1 MLLTVWIVIFIFFW
15 LAFIYLTRG
24 QPTRH
29 LGFFHYLLFFFSI
42 YWGALELY
50 VKFGSVNDRFLLSV
64 VLYPVISL
72 LGMLFGTL
80 LGGRTNFPNTRIR
93 LQPQHVK
100 LVLLTLGIFAGIY
113 GIYLITLGENIPLL
127 VSLREKDPLL
137 GHMARY
143 AATKGYR
150 EGVFHIGFFYWFPRI
165 LIDYFG
171 VFVVV
176 FFYFHLKGRIS
187 GYLRLSLLIFGLA
200 LMAMMANEKYPVVK
214 LLTLLALCL
223 YNIRYPRL
231 SLRSLRQS
239 LIAGAAFVVLVGLV
253 YSLVTGAH
261 RDLSGMG
268 VYEAAKHVSID
279 KGLALLVTRG
289 ITGQSMPLYMTYR
302 IVPEQYDY
310 FMGRTFTNP
319 HRILPYE
326 PVPLPYLVYASYNP
340 PTKGLRGADPTIF
353 FGELYANFG
362 LAFSF
367 FSMFFF
373 GALLQVLNSRLSARI
388 SQDKT
393 PFSLAYFYLWMAYL
407 GDFAIGFSP
416 PHFDERVWFFI
427 GFYIL
432 GRFLQKS
439 EPVVPSEMDN
449 LELEYR
455 KKFA

>member
-1 MLLTVWIVIFIFFW
+1 MLLAIWIVIFIFFW
-15 LAFIYLTRG
+15 LAFTYLTRG

-50 VKFGSVNDRFLLSV
+50 VDFGSVNDRFLLSV

-72 LGMLFGTL
+72 LGMLCGTL
-80 LGGRTNFPNTRIR
+80 LGGRTNFPNPRIR
-93 LQPQHVK
+93 PQPQHVK
-100 LVLLTLGIFAGIY
+100 LVLLAVGIFVGVY

-127 VSLREKDPLL
+127 VSLREKDSLL

-150 EGVFHIGFFYWFPRI
+150 ESIFHIGFFYWFPRI

-187 GYLRLSLLIFGLA
+187 DYLRFSLLIFGLA
-200 LMAMMANEKYPVVK
+200 VMAMMANEKYPVVK
-214 LLTLLALCL
+214 LLALLALCL
-223 YNIRYPRL
+223 YNVKYPRL
-231 SLRSLRQS
+231 TLRSFRQS

-253 YSLVTGAH
+253 YSLVTGTH
-261 RDLSGMG
+261 RNLSGMG
-268 VYEAAKHVSID
+268 AYEAVKYVSID
-279 KGLALLVTRG
+279 KGWALLMTRG
-289 ITGQSMPLYMTYR
+289 VTGQSMPLYMTYR
-302 IVPEQYDY
+302 IIPEQYDY

-319 HRILPYE
+319 HGILPYE
-326 PVPLPYLVYASYNP
+326 PVALPYLVYASYNP

-353 FGELYANFG
+353 FGEMYANFG
-362 LAFSF
+362 LPFSL
-367 FSMFFF
+367 FSMFLF

-393 PFSLAYFYLWMAYL
+393 PFALAYFYLWMAYL
-407 GDFAIGFSP
+407 GDFAIGFSVP
-416 PHFDERVWFFI
+416 YFDERVWFFI

-432 GRFLQKS
+432 GRFLQRA
-439 EPVVPSEMDN
+439 EPVTPAGMDR
-449 LELEYR
+449 LQVEYR
-455 KKFA
+455 